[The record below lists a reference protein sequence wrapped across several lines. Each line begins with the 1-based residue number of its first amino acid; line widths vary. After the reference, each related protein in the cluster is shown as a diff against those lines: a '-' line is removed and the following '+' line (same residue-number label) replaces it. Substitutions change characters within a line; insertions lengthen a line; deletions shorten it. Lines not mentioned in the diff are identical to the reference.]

1 MENNMSQNTIT
12 SSHFFTNRDGNTLMK
27 EFEGILENNS
37 QIKNLD
43 AVVGFLRASGY
54 FTLRP
59 FLDGINK
66 VRILIGI
73 DVDKYIAHAHQK
85 GVLFFGAEEEVKEEC
100 LRMLKQDVE
109 SSNYTKQ
116 VEDGMLQMVQ
126 DMIDGKLELRAHPSK
141 KIHAKFYI
149 LYPDNY
155 SQYTFGAAIT
165 GSSNLSG
172 NGLGIGEDK
181 QYEFNVKLTQYD
193 DVQFAKNEFELLWE
207 EAQGVPI
214 NAEDYRAT
222 LDKTYLK
229 GDVTP
234 YELYIKMLMEYF
246 SDRVLEV
253 DQNDPF
259 DMPEGYEKFEYQMDA
274 VIEGYQKLI
283 RYDGFFLADVVGLGK
298 TVVATMIAKK
308 FLIENGRD
316 NTKILVVYPP
326 AVEQNWITTFKDFGI
341 DKYACFVS
349 NGSLSKV
356 LDDDNYKYWNADEY
370 DLVLVDEA
378 HKFRT
383 HTTGAFQQLQEIC
396 KMPRVETGN
405 IPGYK
410 KKVMLISATPMNNSP
425 ADLYNQ
431 ILMFQDPRRSTIDG
445 VPNLTAFFSPL
456 VVEFRKLRKEPNMDL
471 TKFKKLAE
479 RVRDRIIKP
488 LTVRRT
494 RTDIESIARYN
505 KDINGFPKVAKPNK
519 EEYELN
525 DHLANLF
532 VEAMHILDKGLN
544 YARYQ
549 AIAYLKPEVSN
560 GLYDNAELISRSLA
574 GIRKNGMVKRL
585 ESSFHAFKI
594 SVDNFRQANQN
605 LINMW
610 EKDRIFIAPDMD
622 INLLYELDYTDDEIE
637 EKLNEK
643 AEDNPKNA
651 VFKRD
656 DFRPEY
662 IDILRQDQE
671 LLNKMCTE
679 WENISDN
686 DDSKFAKFADLL
698 KHELFKKEINKEGKV
713 VVFSESVD
721 TINYLAERIGR
732 HDVLVISSDNRGKQF
747 KTIRENFDAN
757 WKTKKDDFPII
768 LTSDVLA
775 EGVNLHRSNII
786 VNYDTPWNSTKLM
799 QRIGRVNRIGSK
811 SDTIYN
817 YVFYPSRQGN
827 EQISLKEISLSKI
840 QTFHTTFGE
849 DNQVYSTEEIIDR
862 DLDKLFKEGIKREQE
877 DRNLELPFYEELRS
891 LYQQNKREY
900 KRIEKISLRSRT
912 GREPHEVDGVSLSKD
927 TLVFLKTNFR
937 KVFYLVNNEQ
947 TREISVL
954 DAMSFFKA
962 NPEEKAVPR
971 IDKHHEHVE
980 KAIKQFKANKVEEMQ
995 NEEANQ
1001 NQRSNLGAQVT
1012 TAVSLINSVL
1022 PHVPDGDTRLK
1033 LAQLK
1038 ELAERGT
1045 ITYIAKRLQRI
1056 QKDLQRNGASKAKL
1070 TFDDAL
1076 KQILEMANHYN
1087 AYYRDTEKAEEETDA
1102 TIILSE
1108 SFQ

>member
-1 MENNMSQNTIT
+1 MVEIPV

-27 EFEGILENNS
+27 EFEGILENNP
-37 QIKNLD
+37 QVKNLD

-73 DVDKYIAHAHQK
+73 DVDKYIAQAHQK
-85 GVLFFGAEEEVKEEC
+85 GELFFGAEEEVKEEC
-100 LRMLKQDVE
+100 LRLLKQDIE
-109 SSNYTKQ
+109 QSRYTQQ

-126 DMIDGKLELRAHPSK
+126 DLMDGKLELRAHPSK

-149 LYPDNY
+149 LYPDNFN
-155 SQYTFGAAIT
+155 QHTFGAAIT

-172 NGLGIGEDK
+172 NGLGISEDR
-181 QYEFNVKLTQYD
+181 QYEFNVKLTQYE
-193 DVQFAKNEFELLWE
+193 DVEFAKHEFELLWE
-207 EAQGVPI
+207 EAKGVPI
-214 NAEDYRAT
+214 NAEDYRET

-246 SDRVLEV
+246 SDRVLAI
-253 DQNDPF
+253 DQDNPF
-259 DMPEGYEKFEYQMDA
+259 DMPEGYDKFEYQMDA
-274 VIEGYQKLI
+274 VEEGYQKLI

-326 AVEQNWITTFKDFGI
+326 AVEQNWKTTFKDFGI
-341 DKYACFVS
+341 DKYTQFVS
-349 NGSLSKV
+349 NGSLSKI
-356 LDDDNYKYWNADEY
+356 LDDDNYNYWNADEY

-378 HKFRT
+378 HKFRN

-425 ADLYNQ
+425 ADLYYQ
-431 ILMFQDPRRSTIDG
+431 ILMFQDPRHCTIDG

-456 VVEFRKLRKEPNMDL
+456 IVEFRKFRNQENIDL
-471 TKFKKLAE
+471 NEYKKLAE
-479 RVRDRIIKP
+479 KVRDRVIKP

-505 KDINGFPKVAKPNK
+505 KDIHGFPKVAKPIK
-519 EEYELN
+519 KEYELN
-525 DHLANLF
+525 EHLADLF
-532 VEAMHILDKGLN
+532 EKAMEILDKRLT

-549 AIAYLKPEVSN
+549 AIAYLKPEVAN

-574 GIRKNGMVKRL
+574 GIRKNGLVKRL
-585 ESSFHAFKI
+585 ESSFYAFKI
-594 SVDNFRQANQN
+594 SVENFRQANEN
-605 LINMW
+605 MIKMW
-610 EKDRIFIAPDMD
+610 ENDRIFIAPDMD
-622 INLLYELDYTDDEIE
+622 INKLYELGYSDDEIE

-651 VFKRD
+651 VFIRD

-662 IDILRQDQE
+662 IDMLRADQA
-671 LLNKMCTE
+671 LLDEMWLE
-679 WENISDN
+679 WECIDDD
-686 DDSKFAKFADLL
+686 DDSKFAKFEDLL
-698 KHELFKKEINKEGKV
+698 KHELFKKDRNPEGKV

-721 TINYLAERIGR
+721 TIQYLSKRINR
-732 HDVLVISSDNRGKQF
+732 PDVMVISAQNRSNLF

-757 WKTKKDDFPII
+757 WKTKKNDYNII

-786 VNYDTPWNSTKLM
+786 INYDTPWNATRLM
-799 QRIGRVNRIGSK
+799 QRIGRVNRIGST

-827 EQISLKEISLSKI
+827 KEIKLNQIALSKI
-840 QTFHTTFGE
+840 QTFHSTFGE
-849 DNQVYSTEEIIDR
+849 DNQIYSTDEIIDR
-862 DLDKLFKEGIKREQE
+862 DLDKLFSEGIKREQE

-891 LYQQNKREY
+891 LYQQNRKEY
-900 KRIEKISLRSRT
+900 KRIERLSLRSRT
-912 GREPHEVDGVSLSKD
+912 GRETREVEGVTLSGD
-927 TLVFLKTNFR
+927 SLVFLKTNFR
-937 KVFYLVNNEQ
+937 KVFYMVNDEQ
-947 TREISVL
+947 TRELSVL
-954 DAMSFFKA
+954 DALNYFKA
-962 NPEEKAVPR
+962 TPEEKSVPR
-971 IDKHHEHVE
+971 LEQHHEHVE
-980 KAIKQFKANKVEEMQ
+980 KALKEFNKTKEQELH
-995 NEEANQ
+995 EEASNQ

-1012 TAVSLINSVL
+1012 TAVSLLNSML
-1022 PHVPDGDTRLK
+1022 PHIEDGETRLK
-1033 LAQLK
+1033 IIQLK

-1056 QKDLQRNGASKAKL
+1056 QKDLQRQGGSKAKM
-1070 TFDDAL
+1070 TFEDAL
-1076 KQILEMANHYN
+1076 KQVLEMANKYN
-1087 AYYRDTEKAEEETDA
+1087 AYYRDSQHAEEESA
-1102 TIILSE
+1102 AIIILSE
-1108 SFQ
+1108 SFAK